1 MQLTI
6 MSFNLKRNALGF
18 GKNAWKRRRENVA
31 ALISAVAP
39 DIIGTQELT
48 PAMLEDMKGL
58 LPEYAVC
65 GSGRSKKHL
74 GEHSA
79 IFYKSELFS
88 LIYERTFWLS
98 KTPDRPGSR
107 AWFELVPRIC
117 THCVFE
123 ANAPGA
129 ARLSVYNTHLDH
141 LSSLARINSLKL
153 IRNNILAG
161 AVRYGV
167 LTVLMG
173 DFNASPGS
181 AALRAFEES
190 EPQRRGLF
198 MTNSYNLLVQSD
210 PAKCRSYHGF
220 RGKTFGTPIDYI
232 FTSKSNHIDE
242 IALDRTCSA
251 DGYPSD
257 HYPVVAR
264 ITLP

>member
-6 MSFNLKRNALGF
+6 MSFNLKRNAIGF
-18 GKNAWKRRRENVA
+18 GKNAWKHRREDAA
-31 ALISAVAP
+31 ALIRSLSPAIV
-39 DIIGTQELT
+39 GTQELT
-48 PAMLEDMKGL
+48 PGMLADMKSL

-65 GSGRSKKHL
+65 GSGRSKKRL

-79 IFYKSELFS
+79 IFYKRELFS
-88 LIYERTFWLS
+88 LVYDRTFWLS
-98 KTPDRPGSR
+98 KAPDRPGSR
-107 AWFELVPRIC
+107 AWFELVPRVC
-117 THCVFE
+117 THCVLE

-141 LSSLARINSLKL
+141 LSSLARINSLRL
-153 IRNNILAG
+153 IRDSILAD
-161 AVRYGV
+161 AARHHAP
-167 LTVLMG
+167 TVLMG
-173 DFNASPGS
+173 DFNAAPGS

-210 PAKCRSYHGF
+210 PAECRSYHGF

-232 FTSKSNHIDE
+232 FTSKEIGIDE
-242 IALDRTCSA
+242 IALDRTCGST
-251 DGYPSD
+251 GYPSD

-264 ITLP
+264 ITIA